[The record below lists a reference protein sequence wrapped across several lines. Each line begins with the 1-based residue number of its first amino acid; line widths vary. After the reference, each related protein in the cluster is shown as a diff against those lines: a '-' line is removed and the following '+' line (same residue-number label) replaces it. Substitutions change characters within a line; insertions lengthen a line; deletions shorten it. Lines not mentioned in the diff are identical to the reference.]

1 VSPTEV
7 LVVDDHLVYRE
18 LFVAMVRSCFPLLQ
32 IATASDGSTALQ
44 RMHDQRFALVI
55 LDYQLPTLSGGDVV
69 RHLRTR
75 TERQGA
81 LPPPIVLMS
90 THPDLEHL
98 ARMLRVDAFLAKPTT
113 ADAITAALEPLLPRT
128 TARSAIQRRLWRIA
142 PG

>member
-18 LFVAMVRSCFPLLQ
+18 VFVTMVQSCFPQLR
-32 IATASDGSTALQ
+32 IVTASDGSTALQ

-55 LDYQLPTLSGGDVV
+55 LDYQLPTISGGDVI
-69 RHLRTR
+69 RHLRMR
-75 TERQGA
+75 AERQGA
-81 LPPPIVLMS
+81 SPPPIVLMS

-113 ADAITAALEPLLPRT
+113 VEAITAALEPLLLRT
-128 TARSAIQRRLWRIA
+128 AARSSTQRPLWRIT
-142 PG
+142 PR

>member
-18 LFVAMVRSCFPLLQ
+18 VFVTMVQSCFPQLR
-32 IATASDGSTALQ
+32 IVTASDGSSALQ

-55 LDYQLPTLSGGDVV
+55 LDYQLPTISGGDVI
-69 RHLRTR
+69 RHLRMR
-75 TERQGA
+75 AERQGA
-81 LPPPIVLMS
+81 SPPPITLMS

-113 ADAITAALEPLLPRT
+113 VEAITAALEPLLLRT
-128 TARSAIQRRLWRIA
+128 AARSSTRRPLWRIT
-142 PG
+142 PR